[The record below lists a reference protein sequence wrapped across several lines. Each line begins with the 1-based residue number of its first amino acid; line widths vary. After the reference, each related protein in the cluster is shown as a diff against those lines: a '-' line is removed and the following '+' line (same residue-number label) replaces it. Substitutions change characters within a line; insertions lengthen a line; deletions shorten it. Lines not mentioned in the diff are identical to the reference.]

1 MSTFVLVHGAWHGGW
16 CWYKVV
22 SLLRQKGH
30 TVLAP
35 DLPAHGRDQTPI
47 NAVSMQSYA
56 QRVADVM
63 RTVNEPVILV
73 GHSMGG
79 FVISAAAE
87 QQPQTVAKLVYLAAF
102 LLEDG
107 QTFGDAASRDGG
119 STVSSGLV
127 PSADG
132 ASLTVAPDRLKD
144 IFYGDCSDA
153 DVALAATGARSRVGR
168 RARRADAR
176 NRATLGSDSARI
188 HRMHQRPRRVDRIAA
203 RDGRAVAVR
212 KGDHAGNRSLA
223 VLLDARATGGTSGV
237 AVVAATRRNYQFR
250 NSTFAARKTAG
261 AKAGRRNELR
271 RDQVAPSATCS
282 SCRWFS
288 SPGCCHASLPSRNS
302 AKFGM
307 LRTL

>member
-56 QRVADVM
+56 QRVAEVM
-63 RTVNEPVILV
+63 RTAKEPVILV

-87 QQPQTVAKLVYLAAF
+87 QQPETVAKLVYLAAF
-102 LLEDG
+102 LLDDG
-107 QTFGDAASRDGG
+107 QTFGDAASRDAG

-132 ASLTVAPDRLKD
+132 ASLTVAANRLKE

-153 DVALAATGARSRVGR
+153 DVALAELALGPESGR
-168 RARRADAR
+168 RARCT
-176 NRATLGSDSARI
+176 N
-188 HRMHQRPRRVDRIAA
+188 A
-203 RDGRAVAVR
+203 RDRCSG
-212 KGDHAGNRSLA
+212 GDAFH
-223 VLLDARATGGTSGV
+223 VCTSNV
-237 AVVAATRRNYQFR
+237 
-250 NSTFAARKTAG
+250 RKTARYRL
-261 AKAGRRNELR
+261 RRNARWWSGYRVR
-271 RDQVAPSATCS
+271 R
-282 SCRWFS
+282 
-288 SPGCCHASLPSRNS
+288 
-302 AKFGM
+302 
-307 LRTL
+307 

>member
-56 QRVADVM
+56 QRVAEVM
-63 RTVNEPVILV
+63 RTAKEPVILV

-87 QQPQTVAKLVYLAAF
+87 QQPETVAKLVYLAAF
-102 LLEDG
+102 LLDDG
-107 QTFGDAASRDGG
+107 QTFGDAASRDAG

-132 ASLTVAPDRLKD
+132 ASLTVSANRLKE

-153 DVALAATGARSRVGR
+153 DIALAELALGPESGAALGAQMHVTAQRWGKIPRVYIECTK
-168 RARRADAR
+168 D
-176 NRATLGSDSARI
+176 
-188 HRMHQRPRRVDRIAA
+188 
-203 RDGRAVAVR
+203 RAVSIASQRAMVER
-212 KGDHAGNRSLA
+212 LPCEKVITMETDHSPFFSAPEQLA
-223 VLLDARATGGTSGV
+223 AHLMAL
-237 AVVAATRRNYQFR
+237 
-250 NSTFAARKTAG
+250 
-261 AKAGRRNELR
+261 
-271 RDQVAPSATCS
+271 
-282 SCRWFS
+282 
-288 SPGCCHASLPSRNS
+288 
-302 AKFGM
+302 
-307 LRTL
+307 

>member
-35 DLPAHGRDQTPI
+35 DLPGHGRDPTPI

-63 RTVNEPVILV
+63 RTANEPVILV

-153 DVALAATGARSRVGR
+153 DVALAQLALGPESGAALGAQMRVTAQRWGR
-168 RARRADAR
+168 
-176 NRATLGSDSARI
+176 I
-188 HRMHQRPRRVDRIAA
+188 PRVYIECTKD
-203 RDGRAVAVR
+203 RAVSIASQRAMVER
-212 KGDHAGNRSLA
+212 LPCQKVITLETDHSPFFSMPEQLA
-223 VLLDARATGGTSGV
+223 EHL
-237 AVVAATRRNYQFR
+237 
-250 NSTFAARKTAG
+250 
-261 AKAGRRNELR
+261 
-271 RDQVAPSATCS
+271 
-282 SCRWFS
+282 
-288 SPGCCHASLPSRNS
+288 ASL
-302 AKFGM
+302 
-307 LRTL
+307 